1 MAGIYIHVPFC
12 KSKCI
17 YCDFYSVATNENS
30 DRYKDALIKEITFRQ
45 NYLDN
50 EKITSIYFGG
60 GTPSLLSIRS
70 IAEILE
76 GLHKHF
82 IISEECE
89 ITLEANPDDLS
100 GPYLHDLNGE
110 GVNRLSIGVQ
120 SFIDN
125 ELKMLKRRHN
135 ASNAISAIRNAQK
148 AGFSNISADI
158 IYGLPYSTVKTLSET
173 IKQMLELG
181 IQHISAYHLT
191 YEEGTALYRQ
201 LKEGSIRKTDEENS
215 LAQFELLLEL
225 LSDAGFDHYE
235 ISNWSLPGMS
245 SMHNSAYWSNSP
257 YLGLGPSAHSYDR
270 KSRQWNVSD
279 LSLYISSIEKGKPN
293 FEIEHLNKKDF
304 FNEYLITAIRT
315 KSGIDSGQLKV
326 IAEEY
331 YNFTVEVL
339 ERKYKEGLLVK
350 NNNFYSLSSKG
361 IFVSDSI
368 TRELIIL

>member
-17 YCDFYSVATNENS
+17 YCDFYSVAASETS
-30 DRYKDALIKEITFRQ
+30 DSYKDALLKEITFRQ
-45 NYLDN
+45 NYLAN

-60 GTPSLLSIRS
+60 GTPSLLPIRN

-76 GLHKHF
+76 CIDKHYN
-82 IISEECE
+82 ISGECE

-110 GVNRLSIGVQ
+110 GVNRLSIGIQ
-120 SFIDN
+120 SLIDN

-135 ASNAISAIRNAQK
+135 ASNAIAAIRNAQK
-148 AGFSNISADI
+148 AGFSNISGDI

-173 IKQMLELG
+173 INRMLDLG
-181 IQHISAYHLT
+181 IQHLSAYHLT
-191 YEEGTALYRQ
+191 YEEGTTLYRQ
-201 LKEGSIRKTDEENS
+201 LKEGSIRKIEEENS
-215 LAQFELLLEL
+215 LAQFGLLMEL

-235 ISNWSLPGMS
+235 ISNWALPGMS
-245 SMHNSAYWSNSP
+245 SRHNSAYWSNSP

-279 LSLYISSIEKGKPN
+279 LLLYVSCIEKGKPN
-293 FEIEHLNKKDF
+293 FEIEHLNKKDL

-315 KSGIDSGQLKV
+315 KSGIDCDQLKI

-331 YNFTVEVL
+331 YDSTLAVL
-339 ERKYKEGLLVK
+339 ERKYKDGLLVK
-350 NNNFYSLSSKG
+350 NNNFYSLSPKG